1 MLYAHN
7 KTCTMNK
14 PSLTFIV
21 AIKSYHIRTCP
32 EDFRKQKYYFDS
44 QYFMLLCLIKMFLTY
59 FQTIFW
65 VIIIDLKVN
74 KKYASK
80 YNPSI
85 LQLKYLISC
94 VPVLLVL
101 PQPDR

>member
-44 QYFMLLCLIKMFLTY
+44 QYFML
-59 FQTIFW
+59 
-65 VIIIDLKVN
+65 
-74 KKYASK
+74 
-80 YNPSI
+80 
-85 LQLKYLISC
+85 
-94 VPVLLVL
+94 
-101 PQPDR
+101 